1 MCDRF
6 VSSPIPFL
14 QTGQDGKEFPGR
26 TFLTGEVGV
35 VTWLVGLVGE
45 DTVTL
50 VGVVLLLT
58 AAEGLL
64 FSAEVQKNKK
74 HKQV

>member
-1 MCDRF
+1 M
-6 VSSPIPFL
+6 
-14 QTGQDGKEFPGR
+14 
-26 TFLTGEVGV
+26 GV

-64 FSAEVQKNKK
+64 FSAEVPKK
-74 HKQV
+74 KKKKADENSHNMVS